1 FLERHDRFRVADE
14 GEVRVQNERNA
25 AARHHLLA
33 VVAQRRGRASLA
45 RGPAGRLSLERG
57 LAPTSVWPVGS
68 RAVAV
73 EGTGTRRPDQS
84 PAESAVLPS
93 WRTVTQRTVVSCD
106 GAAGGVDAW
115 FDVTR
120 QTNWPVAVRR
130 PTSTR

>member
-1 FLERHDRFRVADE
+1 
-14 GEVRVQNERNA
+14 
-25 AARHHLLA
+25 ARHHLLA

-57 LAPTSVWPVGS
+57 LVPMSVRAVGS
-68 RAVAV
+68 SAVAV
-73 EGTGTRRPDQS
+73 EGTGTRCPDQS
-84 PAESAVLPS
+84 PANSVVLPS
-93 WRTVTQRTVVSCD
+93 WPTVAQPPVVSRA

-120 QTNWPVAVRR
+120 QTKCPAAVRR